1 MYLKKFT
8 NVSLR
13 VKIMIPLT
21 IAIIFLILLGLIGRY
36 SQFKHVLN
44 KQVEEEKI
52 NITDT
57 FNVIVDENIKNLRKA
72 VEIIAINQN
81 YAKYIAEGDRE
92 ALLKELNSYY
102 NNIKNDIDQF
112 QFHTTDSKAFLRFHK
127 PDKFGDDLSKF
138 RKTVVKTNQTKQPVE
153 GIEVGV
159 AGPGLRVVYPVFYN
173 GKHVGS
179 VELGGSIDGI
189 INKVSNQHKFDYAV
203 AIKEDVFKSANRK
216 VSDKDLVKDGIVY
229 YKFSREDIKNI
240 IDKNK
245 LDEGFHKISDK
256 SYFTH
261 RVELKD
267 YSGEIV
273 GYIQVLKDY
282 TKIITENKIQSI
294 KNLIMIIMAIIGI
307 IALLIMEFIIIN
319 ITKPINS
326 ITSIIGELSTNT
338 GDYSKRLDLVKPDIK
353 KEIGITD
360 PDIINLCEK
369 KPCWEAIGTYA
380 INKKCP
386 LLIGNNSLKSC
397 EDCKVFKSFFRDEIK
412 SVGSRFNIFIE
423 NVERNFIDI
432 MSKSVKVLDEGPKI
446 LGNVNLVMKE
456 NYKNTQ
462 MAMQS
467 ATAAEEMSSTVNEI
481 SRSINEITNKSNET
495 KILAE
500 DGKKIVSEST
510 EYSEKVK
517 NSMITLKSN
526 IDELVSM
533 AQKIGAVVGV
543 INDISEQTN
552 LLALN
557 AAIEAARAGEH
568 GRGFAVVADEVRKLA
583 ENTQKSTKEIEHMIR
598 DVQIKV
604 KSVGKN
610 VDDSAIF
617 VDKQHEIAEK
627 TNTNFSV
634 IVESIEELSQNIF
647 SISAAIEEQ
656 SKAAEEIAHSMT
668 EVSRAAENTK
678 VATENLVDNVVKFI
692 NEVSNIIDQLNQYK
706 YSSKAVPFI
715 KAKIAH
721 INFIIKL
728 YHSAIMQKPHD
739 VVDHKNCAFGKFYY
753 SEGITNYVNDYD
765 FKSIETPHIKV
776 HETGKKAMEAIRIG
790 KFDDAFNLINEMDTQ
805 VKLLISH
812 LDKLIEKYR

>member
-1 MYLKKFT
+1 MYYKLT

-13 VKIMIPLT
+13 IKIMIPLT

-36 SQFKHVLN
+36 SQFKYVLN
-44 KQVEEEKI
+44 KQIEEEK
-52 NITDT
+52 NNVSDT
-57 FNVIVDENIKNLRKA
+57 FNILVDENIKNLRKA

-81 YAKYIAEGDRE
+81 YAKYLAEGNRE
-92 ALLKELNSYY
+92 AILKELEGYY

-112 QFHTTDSKAFLRFHK
+112 QFHTPDSKAFLRFHK
-127 PDKFGDDLSKF
+127 PEKFGDDLSKF
-138 RKTVVKTNQTKQPVE
+138 RKTVVKTNDTKKPVE

-159 AGPGLRVVYPVFYN
+159 GGPGLRVVYPVFYN

-179 VELGGSIDGI
+179 VEFGGSIDGI
-189 INKVSNQHKFDYAV
+189 INKISQQHKFEYAI
-203 AIKEDVFKSANRK
+203 AIKEDFFKSANRK
-216 VSDKDLVKDGIVY
+216 ISDQDLIKDGLVY
-229 YKFSREDIKNI
+229 YKFSREELKNI

-245 LDEGFHKISDK
+245 LYEGLHKLSDK

-261 RVELKD
+261 KVAIKD

-282 TKIITENKIQSI
+282 TELITENKIQSI
-294 KNLIMIIMAIIGI
+294 KNLIMIIMATIGI
-307 IALLIMEFIIIN
+307 VALLIMEFIIIS
-319 ITKPINS
+319 ITKPIKK
-326 ITSIIGELSTNT
+326 ITNIIGELSSNT
-338 GDYSKRLDLVKPDIK
+338 GDYSKRLELVKPDIK
-353 KEIGITD
+353 KEIGVTD
-360 PDIINLCEK
+360 PDIIALCK
-369 KPCWEAIGTYA
+369 QKPCWEAIGSYA
-380 INKKCP
+380 IEKKCP
-386 LLIGNNSLKSC
+386 LLIGNSSLKNC
-397 EDCKVFKSFFRDEIK
+397 KDCKIFKSFFRDEIK

-423 NVERNFIDI
+423 SVERNFIDI
-432 MSKSVKVLDEGPKI
+432 MTQSVKVLDEGPKI
-446 LGNVNLVMKE
+446 LSNVNLVIKE
-456 NYKNTQ
+456 NYKNIQ

-481 SRSINEITNKSNET
+481 SRSITEITNKSNET

-500 DGKKIVSEST
+500 EGSTIVLEST
-510 EYSEKVK
+510 KYSEKVK
-517 NSMITLKSN
+517 KSMVTLKDN

-583 ENTQKSTKEIEHMIR
+583 ENTQRSTKEIEHMVKDIQ
-598 DVQIKV
+598 VKV
-604 KSVGKN
+604 RAVGKN

-617 VDKQHEIAEK
+617 VDKQNEIAEK

-634 IVESIEELSQNIF
+634 ILESIEELSQNIF

-656 SKAAEEIAHSMT
+656 SKAAEEIAQSMT
-668 EVSRAAENTK
+668 EVSKSAENTK
-678 VATENLVDNVVKFI
+678 IATENLVNNVVKFI
-692 NEVSNIIDQLNQYK
+692 NEVSNIIEQLNKYK
-706 YSSKAVPFI
+706 YSSKTVPFI

-728 YHSAIMQKPHD
+728 YQSAIMQKPYD

-753 SEGITNYVNDYD
+753 SEGIAGYGIDND
-765 FKSIETPHIKV
+765 FKSIEPPHIKV
-776 HETGKKAMEAIRIG
+776 HEMGKKAMEAIKTG
-790 KFDDAFNLINEMDTQ
+790 KFNDAFKLIEDIDSP
-805 VKLLISH
+805 VKLLVSY
-812 LDKLIEKYR
+812 LDKLIEKYKL